1 MVRTYKLPTSCCT
14 NILNNLKPGASVEL
28 VEEWIEDAAGDLDVG
43 VTGSKFTPLT
53 DQTWGL
59 NRYQLQQIEAG
70 QYMNLKCWFQYTGLN
85 IDQLPENW
93 SKETTISENVTWQTY
108 SVSPYIY
115 CNEVEHEDE
124 TFEADMPPEEP
135 TGGNAQRSH
144 IERCYTSD
152 ANNRLNDK
160 IWVYRD
166 YKKNLVCLTESEFQI
181 MKKIAT
187 GVNPVF
193 HKPIISKTTLWMSNQ
208 KLNVP
213 GGAQKID
220 TIQTPTADITS
231 KVPWDYQWIYQGRT
245 MTTTERTYFTPQH
258 SDGVTIYEVTF
269 TDTWEG
275 AREPDTD
282 FYGSDAWEFHEGPD
296 GN

>member
-1 MVRTYKLPTSCCT
+1 M
-14 NILNNLKPGASVEL
+14 EL
-28 VEEWIEDAAGDLDVG
+28 VEGWIRNAAGALDVG

-85 IDQLPENW
+85 IDQLPEDW

-124 TFEADMPPEEP
+124 TFEADDPQEEP

-166 YKKNLVCLTESEFQI
+166 YKKNLVCLTDSEFQI
-181 MKKIAT
+181 MKKIAA

-208 KLNVP
+208 KLNIP
-213 GGAQKID
+213 GGGQKID

-275 AREPDTD
+275 ARKPDPD
-282 FYGSDAWEFHEGPD
+282 FYGADAWEFHEGPD
-296 GN
+296 GK

>member
-1 MVRTYKLPTSCCT
+1 MATKINTPPQKAWAQVTDDALQCTAKETTMVRTYKLPTSCCT
-14 NILNNLKPGASVEL
+14 NILNNLKPGASLEL
-28 VEEWIEDAAGDLDVG
+28 VEGWIRDAAGDLDAG

-124 TFEADMPPEEP
+124 TFDADMPPEEP
-135 TGGNAQRSH
+135 TGGNSQRSH
-144 IERCYTSD
+144 IERCFTSD

-181 MKKIAT
+181 MKKVAT

-213 GGAQKID
+213 
-220 TIQTPTADITS
+220 S
-231 KVPWDYQWIYQGRT
+231 
-245 MTTTERTYFTPQH
+245 
-258 SDGVTIYEVTF
+258 S
-269 TDTWEG
+269 
-275 AREPDTD
+275 
-282 FYGSDAWEFHEGPD
+282 S
-296 GN
+296 